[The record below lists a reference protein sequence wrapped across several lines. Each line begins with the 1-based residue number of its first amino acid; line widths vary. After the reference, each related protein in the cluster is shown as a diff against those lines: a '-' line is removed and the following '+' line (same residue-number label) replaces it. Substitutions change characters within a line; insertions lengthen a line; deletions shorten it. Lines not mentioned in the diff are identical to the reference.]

1 MIEAM
6 FETYGKELAFIFF
19 LLASFLFAYLTRL
32 TIFQELD
39 YYEIKYTPR
48 TKKRTLWV
56 IYFNLIAVSL
66 WLHIL
71 QRLLSRL

>member
-1 MIEAM
+1 MIDILLTS
-6 FETYGKELAFIFF
+6 FSKELAFVLF
-19 LLASFLFAYLTRL
+19 LVAAFVFSYLTRL

-39 YYEIKYTPR
+39 YYKIKYTPR
-48 TKKRTLWV
+48 TKKRTLWL
-56 IYFNLIAVSL
+56 IYFNLLAVSL